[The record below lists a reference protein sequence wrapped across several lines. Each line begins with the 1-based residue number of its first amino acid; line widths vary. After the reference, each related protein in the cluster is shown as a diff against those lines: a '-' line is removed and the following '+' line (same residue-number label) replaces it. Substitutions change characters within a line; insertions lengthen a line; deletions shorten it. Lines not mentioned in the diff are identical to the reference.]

1 MHCIELL
8 QKAILGR
15 KLNCLS
21 THKIRRSARGWKSY
35 NNSVDGNLDH
45 KMHQLDISGRHK
57 QTNSSKIY
65 ALVSVK
71 NPLRSLRY
79 SLSSTLITYD
89 KGCSLRISELVNFF
103 HPKLSNSLTS
113 LMRNDNREYNLE
125 INHL

>member
-1 MHCIELL
+1 MHYIELL

-21 THKIRRSARGWKSY
+21 AHKIRRSARDWKSY

-45 KMHQLDISGRHK
+45 KLHQLDISVRHK
-57 QTNSSKIY
+57 QTKSSKIFV
-65 ALVSVK
+65 LCSVK
-71 NPLRSLRY
+71 NPLRSLGY
-79 SLSSTLITYD
+79 FLSLTLITYD

-113 LMRNDNREYNLE
+113 LMRNDTESTT
-125 INHL
+125 